1 MVKKYNRLNQI
12 CPSSGQTL
20 YPTKRKKI
28 KFLPCPLRP
37 KQPAACSCA
46 PCLWN
51 SVPLVQV
58 SAPPWSLH
66 CSYNKRTI
74 GWSQW
79 ACCCL
84 HLQLS
89 PRHQPSPLPQASQ
102 APAKCSPPGAILPGQ
117 PAKCDTSETCRLVPP
132 ALTITW
138 QMTYLFIFCFL
149 PIRTKFHGARTLF
162 TAVSG
167 TGLVQSSSLC
177 AEQTAA

>member
-1 MVKKYNRLNQI
+1 MYFSLYNTNYNFLMVKKYNRLNQI

-20 YPTKRKKI
+20 YPIKRKKI
-28 KFLPCPLRP
+28 KVLPCPLRP

-102 APAKCSPPGAILPGQ
+102 APAKCSPPEQSSLLSRQNVTPQKPVVLCSQHSPLPG
-117 PAKCDTSETCRLVPP
+117 R
-132 ALTITW
+132 
-138 QMTYLFIFCFL
+138 
-149 PIRTKFHGARTLF
+149 
-162 TAVSG
+162 
-167 TGLVQSSSLC
+167 
-177 AEQTAA
+177 